1 MNKHSQSKQKSS
13 TSSSRKTFK
22 REVALGLLVLF
33 CYVVT
38 QGDVEMVKVLV
49 WPVFS
54 FAGLAFGLDWY
65 GKKPDSTASDT
76 PTVFVRQ
83 ESS

>member
-1 MNKHSQSKQKSS
+1 MNKASQPRIKSS
-13 TSSSRKTFK
+13 NTYSRKTFK
-22 REVALGLLVLF
+22 REIALGLLGF
-33 CYVVT
+33 FGYVVV

-65 GKKPDSTASDT
+65 GKKPDSIATST
-76 PTVFVRQ
+76 PTSLVRE

>member
-1 MNKHSQSKQKSS
+1 LALL
-13 TSSSRKTFK
+13 TF
-22 REVALGLLVLF
+22 F

-54 FAGLAFGLDWY
+54 YAGLAFGLDWY
-65 GKKPDSTASDT
+65 GKKSNDSVIDT
-76 PTVFVRQ
+76 PAVFMRQ
-83 ESS
+83 ESP